1 MSTVIYKNYTNPLNQ
16 ELNMTFNFHHLKVDY
31 KNKEKCL
38 FLLIKQAF
46 FGLLI

>member
-1 MSTVIYKNYTNPLNQ
+1 MSTVI
-16 ELNMTFNFHHLKVDY
+16 Y

-38 FLLIKQAF
+38 FPLIKQAF